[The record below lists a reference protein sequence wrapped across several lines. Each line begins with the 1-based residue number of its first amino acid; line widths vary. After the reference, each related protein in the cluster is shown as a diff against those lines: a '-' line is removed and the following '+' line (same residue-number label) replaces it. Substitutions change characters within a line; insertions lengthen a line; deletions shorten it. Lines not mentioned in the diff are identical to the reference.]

1 MKAVTNRKFWF
12 AYGSLNYNPENDLLY
27 LDVSLPDDVS
37 DLELRAKE
45 DGFLE
50 PHETYKAYYNSLADM
65 PFVVR
70 YQEARAR
77 DLELD
82 LKEQEWLERRRRY
95 GLK

>member
-50 PHETYKAYYNSLADM
+50 PQETYRAHYRSISDM
-65 PFVVR
+65 PVVVR
-70 YQEARAR
+70 YQEAKAR
-77 DLELD
+77 DAEWD
-82 LKEQEWLERRRRY
+82 LME
-95 GLK
+95 